1 MAALPEDASI
11 EYVMAGKGIPALARA
26 MRPRQWLKNG
36 FVLAPAVFAGHAFD
50 PPAMLR
56 AVVVAASFCLASS
69 AGYLVNDVL
78 DRDADRGD
86 PVKRLRPV
94 ASGELGVGAALAWA
108 VALFALAMA
117 AALAQG
123 RPVALALGGYAAL
136 TLLYSLVLKA
146 VPVVDVMVLATGFL
160 IRLVAGAL
168 AIPVVISHWLVV
180 CGFLLAL
187 LLAFGKRLPEA
198 ERAGSRSP
206 RYPLAFLHD
215 VVTMLA
221 GVTLVAYTLYTVA
234 PDTTAKLGGSNALL
248 LTAPLVLFG
257 VLRYVLLLHREGAQ
271 DPTATLLRD
280 RPLLVTVVLWIA
292 ASGVIVYTAGGIR

>member
-1 MAALPEDASI
+1 MLRKGVSAL
-11 EYVMAGKGIPALARA
+11 VRA
-26 MRPRQWLKNG
+26 MRPRHWLKNG

-50 PPAMLR
+50 PPAMLK
-56 AVVVAASFCLASS
+56 ALAVAAAFCLASS
-69 AGYLVNDVL
+69 AGYLVNDVV
-78 DRDADRGD
+78 DREADRSD

-94 ASGELGVGAALAWA
+94 ASGELGIGAALTWA
-108 VALFALAMA
+108 VALFAA
-117 AALAQG
+117 AIAASWSQG
-123 RPVALALGGYAAL
+123 SIVAYALGAYVVL
-136 TLLYSLVLKA
+136 TLLYSMLLKV

-160 IRLVAGAL
+160 IRLAAGAL
-168 AIPVVISHWLVV
+168 AIRVVISHWLVV

-198 ERAGSRSP
+198 GQTGGRSP
-206 RYPLAFLHD
+206 RYPLSFLHD

-257 VLRYVLLLHREGAQ
+257 VLRYLLLLHREGAQ

-280 RPLLVTVVLWIA
+280 RTLLATVVLWIVTA
-292 ASGVIVYTAGGIR
+292 GVIVYASGGAR

>member
-1 MAALPEDASI
+1 MLRRKVHAL
-11 EYVMAGKGIPALARA
+11 VRA
-26 MRPRQWLKNG
+26 MRPRHWLKNG

-50 PPAMLR
+50 PTAMAR
-56 AVVVAASFCLASS
+56 ALTVAVAFCLASS

-78 DRDADRGD
+78 DRGADRED

-94 ASGELGVGAALAWA
+94 ASGELGVAVALAWA
-108 VALFALAMA
+108 AALFAV
-117 AALAQG
+117 ALAASRFVG
-123 RPVALALGGYAAL
+123 AAVALALAAYVVL
-136 TLLYSLVLKA
+136 TLLYSLLLKG

-160 IRLVAGAL
+160 IRVAAGAL
-168 AIPVVISHWLVV
+168 AIPVVISHWLIV

-198 ERAGSRSP
+198 NRVAGRSP
-206 RYPLAFLHD
+206 AYPLSFLHD

-257 VLRYVLLLHREGAQ
+257 VLRYLLLLHREGAQ

-280 RPLLVTVVLWIA
+280 RPLLAAVVLWIA
-292 ASGVIVYTAGGIR
+292 AAGVIVYTARGAR

>member
-1 MAALPEDASI
+1 MPGKAFSAL
-11 EYVMAGKGIPALARA
+11 VRA
-26 MRPRQWLKNG
+26 IRPRHWLKNG

-50 PPAMLR
+50 ASAMAKAATV
-56 AVVVAASFCLASS
+56 AVAFCLASS

-78 DRDADRGD
+78 DREADRND
-86 PVKRLRPV
+86 PVKRFRPV
-94 ASGELGVGAALAWA
+94 ASGELGIGAALVWAALLFA
-108 VALFALAMA
+108 VALA
-117 AALAQG
+117 ASLHQG
-123 RPVALALGGYAAL
+123 TLVVVALAAYVLL
-136 TLLYSLVLKA
+136 TLLYSVVLKG

-168 AIPVVISHWLVV
+168 AIPVVISHWLIV

-198 ERAGSRSP
+198 DQTGRRSP
-206 RYPLAFLHD
+206 NYPLTFLHD

-248 LTAPLVLFG
+248 LTVPLVLFG
-257 VLRYVLLLHREGAQ
+257 ILRYLLLLHREGAQ
-271 DPTATLLRD
+271 DPTATLFRD
-280 RPLLVTVVLWIA
+280 RPLLAAVVLWIVTA
-292 ASGVIVYTAGGIR
+292 GVIVYTSGGLR

>member
-1 MAALPEDASI
+1 MLRKGVSAL
-11 EYVMAGKGIPALARA
+11 VRA
-26 MRPRQWLKNG
+26 MRPRHWLKNG

-50 PPAMLR
+50 PPAMLK
-56 AVVVAASFCLASS
+56 ALAVAAAFCLASS
-69 AGYLVNDVL
+69 AGYLVNDVI
-78 DRDADRGD
+78 DREADRSD

-94 ASGELGVGAALAWA
+94 ASGELGIAAALTWA
-108 VALFALAMA
+108 VALFAVAIA
-117 AALAQG
+117 ASWSQG
-123 RPVALALGGYAAL
+123 SIVAYALGAYVVL
-136 TLLYSLVLKA
+136 TLLYSLLLKV

-160 IRLVAGAL
+160 LRLAAGAL
-168 AIPVVISHWLVV
+168 AIRVVISHWLVV

-198 ERAGSRSP
+198 GQTGGRSP
-206 RYPLAFLHD
+206 RYPLSFLHD

-257 VLRYVLLLHREGAQ
+257 VLRYLLLLHREGAQ

-280 RPLLVTVVLWIA
+280 RTLLGTVVLWIVTA
-292 ASGVIVYTAGGIR
+292 GVIVYASGGAR